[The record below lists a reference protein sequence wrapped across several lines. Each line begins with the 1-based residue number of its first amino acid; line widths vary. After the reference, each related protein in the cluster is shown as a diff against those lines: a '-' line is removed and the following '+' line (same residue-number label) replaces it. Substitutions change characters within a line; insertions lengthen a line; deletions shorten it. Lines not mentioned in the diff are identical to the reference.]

1 MILIE
6 FRGARSHRASRW
18 RNQLTVPAPAERVF
32 SNSEDMLMLPVMRFS
47 LISRCTRR
55 AHSASN
61 YLKNLIS
68 RSNPSPDKP
77 QRYSC
82 SQSAE
87 ADLHVVRPAPSI
99 EKLALM
105 VERFH
110 PLGSSP
116 ITISQPREDE

>member
-18 RNQLTVPAPAERVF
+18 RNQSTVPAPAERVF
-32 SNSEDMLMLPVMRFS
+32 SNSEDMLMLPVMRFA

-55 AHSASN
+55 AHTASN

-68 RSNPSPDKP
+68 QSNPSLDDKP

-82 SQSAE
+82 WQSAE
-87 ADLHVVRPAPSI
+87 AELRLTHTRTFEFGAMLPFA
-99 EKLALM
+99 
-105 VERFH
+105 
-110 PLGSSP
+110 SSWP
-116 ITISQPREDE
+116 VFRW